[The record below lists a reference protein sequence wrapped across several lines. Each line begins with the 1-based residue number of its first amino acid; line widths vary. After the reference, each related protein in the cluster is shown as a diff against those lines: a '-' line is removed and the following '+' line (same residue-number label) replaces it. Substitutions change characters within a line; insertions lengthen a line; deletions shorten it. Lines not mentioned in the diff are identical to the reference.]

1 MIDRLNTLCDRAFE
15 ALLDAYHAALPDAY
29 HPRNNGGILFPCYR
43 SGKPRISEQE
53 LRQQF
58 IEEVRRTYPSW
69 YYSVETPT
77 ESCYDFQHGV
87 EATEKGRSA
96 RFDLTLYD
104 EQRHP
109 IAFIEFKAHGRTTQP
124 NYEKDFLKL
133 VQTNGVVCRL
143 FVQLF
148 EGFDDTTLN
157 NLVEKKLGPSFN
169 AVPTAREKIACRFY
183 TLKPYNGEHHL
194 TEIITKELATQC
206 N

>member
-15 ALLDAYHAALPDAY
+15 ALLDAYDD
-29 HPRNNGGILFPCYR
+29 RSNGGILFPSYR

-58 IEEVRRTYPSW
+58 IEVVRRDHPSW

-77 ESCYDFQHGV
+77 ASCYDFKHGV

-133 VQTNGVVCRL
+133 VQTNEDVCRL

-148 EGFDDTTLN
+148 EGFEDRTLI
-157 NLVEKKLGPSFN
+157 NLVKEKLGPSFK
-169 AVPTAREKIACRFY
+169 AVPTARENIACRFY
-183 TLKPYNGEHHL
+183 TLKPYNGEHDL
-194 TEIITKELATQC
+194 TDIITKELATQC

>member
-15 ALLDAYHAALPDAY
+15 ALLDAYDN
-29 HPRNNGGILFPCYR
+29 RSNGGILFPCYR

-58 IEEVRRTYPSW
+58 IEVVRRDHPSW

-77 ESCYDFQHGV
+77 ASCYDFKHGG

-109 IAFIEFKAHGRTTQP
+109 IAYIEFKAHGRTTQP
-124 NYEKDFLKL
+124 NYAKDFSKL
-133 VQTNGVVCRL
+133 AHIEGDVCRL

-148 EGFDDTTLN
+148 EGFKETTLE
-157 NLVEKKLGPSFN
+157 NLVKEKLGPSFN
-169 AVPTAREKIACRFY
+169 AVPTAKAKIVCRFY
-183 TLKPYNGEHHL
+183 TLKPYHGEHHL
-194 TEIITKELATQC
+194 TEIIPKELATQC

>member
-1 MIDRLNTLCDRAFE
+1 MIDQLNTLCDRAFE
-15 ALLDAYHAALPDAY
+15 ALLDAYQD
-29 HPRNNGGILFPCYR
+29 RSNGGILFPRYR
-43 SGKPRISEQE
+43 SKKLRISEQE

-109 IAFIEFKAHGRTTQP
+109 KAFIEFKAHGRTTQP

-133 VQTNGVVCRL
+133 VQTNGDVCRL

-148 EGFDDTTLN
+148 EGFKEATLE
-157 NLVEKKLGPSFN
+157 NLVKEKLGPSFK
-169 AVPTAREKIACRFY
+169 AVHSARENIVCRFY
-183 TLKPYNGEHHL
+183 TLKPYNGEHNL
-194 TEIITKELATQC
+194 TELINSKLGK
-206 N
+206 

>member
-1 MIDRLNTLCDRAFE
+1 MIDRLNTLCDRVFE
-15 ALLDAYHAALPDAY
+15 ALLDAYDD
-29 HPRNNGGILFPCYR
+29 RSNGGILFPSYR
-43 SGKPRISEQE
+43 SGKRRISEQE

-58 IEEVRRTYPSW
+58 IEAVRRDYPSW

-133 VQTNGVVCRL
+133 VQTNGDVCLL

-157 NLVEKKLGPSFN
+157 NLVEKKIGRSFN
-169 AVPTAREKIACRFY
+169 KVPEAKTKISYHFF
-183 TLKPYNGEHHL
+183 TLKPYNGEHNL
-194 TEIITKELATQC
+194 TELINSKLGK
-206 N
+206 

>member
-1 MIDRLNTLCDRAFE
+1 MINQLNTLCDRAFA
-15 ALLDAYHAALPDAY
+15 ALLDAYND
-29 HPRNNGGILFPCYR
+29 RNNGGILFPCYR
-43 SGKPRISEQE
+43 SEKRRISEQE

-58 IEEVRRTYPSW
+58 IEEVRRIYPSW

-77 ESCYDFQHGV
+77 ESCYDFKHGV
-87 EATEKGRSA
+87 EATEEGRSA

-133 VQTNGVVCRL
+133 AHTEGNVCRL

-148 EGFDDTTLN
+148 EGFKKTTLK
-157 NLVEKKLGPSFN
+157 NLVKKKLDPSFK
-169 AVPTAREKIACRFY
+169 AVPTAREMIVCRFY
-183 TLKPYNGEHHL
+183 TLKAYNREHHL

>member
-1 MIDRLNTLCDRAFE
+1 MIDRLNTLCDRAFA
-15 ALLDAYHAALPDAY
+15 ALLDAYH
-29 HPRNNGGILFPCYR
+29 HPSNGGILFPCYR
-43 SGKPRISEQE
+43 SEKRRISEQE

-58 IEEVRRTYPSW
+58 IEVVRRDHPSW

-77 ESCYDFQHGV
+77 ASCYDFKHGV
-87 EATEKGRSA
+87 KATEKGRSA

-109 IAFIEFKAHGRTTQP
+109 IAFIEFKAHGRTPQP

-133 VQTNGVVCRL
+133 AHTEGGVCRL

-148 EGFDDTTLN
+148 ERFADSTLI
-157 NLVEKKLGPSFN
+157 NLVKEKLGPSFN
-169 AVPTAREKIACRFY
+169 AVPTAREKIVCRFY
-183 TLKPYNGEHHL
+183 TLEPYHEEHDL

>member
-1 MIDRLNTLCDRAFE
+1 MIDQLNTLCDRAFE
-15 ALLDAYHAALPDAY
+15 ALLDAYD
-29 HPRNNGGILFPCYR
+29 HPSNGGILFPYYR
-43 SGKPRISEQE
+43 SGKRRISEQE

-77 ESCYDFQHGV
+77 ASCYDFKHGV
-87 EATEKGRSA
+87 DATEEGRSA

-133 VQTNGVVCRL
+133 VQTNGDVCRL

-148 EGFDDTTLN
+148 EGFKEATLE
-157 NLVEKKLGPSFN
+157 NLVKEKLGPSFK
-169 AVPTAREKIACRFY
+169 AVPTARERIVCRFY
-183 TLKPYNGEHHL
+183 TLKPYHGEHHL

>member
-15 ALLDAYHAALPDAY
+15 ALLDAYHAALLDAY
-29 HPRNNGGILFPCYR
+29 HPRSNGGILFPCYR
-43 SGKPRISEQE
+43 SGKRRISEQE

-77 ESCYDFQHGV
+77 ESCYDFKHGV

-124 NYEKDFLKL
+124 SYAKDFSKL
-133 VQTNGVVCRL
+133 AHIEGDVCRL

-148 EGFDDTTLN
+148 EGFNETTLE
-157 NLVEKKLGPSFN
+157 NLV
-169 AVPTAREKIACRFY
+169 
-183 TLKPYNGEHHL
+183 
-194 TEIITKELATQC
+194 KE